1 MRNLLVEEEARRRTR
16 KGGAGDSCIV
26 QCIPAD
32 VGFLF
37 HFFFFSFSTLFFRF
51 GNSLLCVCVGM
62 LCPWGLVPGTLME
75 YSCPLPP
82 HHTVLMSVCL
92 HWLEKRLGLFVIFQA
107 TWDHFFWSEGVFFDR
122 KSHYSTKKGVVVHQ
136 IGYLCGAPGM
146 GLKEMERRGRGWV
159 EVGIG
164 KRLGKYVNRR
174 KWRKVSVDKKW
185 QNQLSMNFPSFLR

>member
-1 MRNLLVEEEARRRTR
+1 MLMGRRWKMLFFNFSTLSVCLSLCFLPFFPRLCTLLGAGVCLYSSRQYELVLFSNLEMRNLLVEEEARRRTR

-107 TWDHFFWSEGVFFDR
+107 T
-122 KSHYSTKKGVVVHQ
+122 
-136 IGYLCGAPGM
+136 
-146 GLKEMERRGRGWV
+146 
-159 EVGIG
+159 
-164 KRLGKYVNRR
+164 
-174 KWRKVSVDKKW
+174 
-185 QNQLSMNFPSFLR
+185 